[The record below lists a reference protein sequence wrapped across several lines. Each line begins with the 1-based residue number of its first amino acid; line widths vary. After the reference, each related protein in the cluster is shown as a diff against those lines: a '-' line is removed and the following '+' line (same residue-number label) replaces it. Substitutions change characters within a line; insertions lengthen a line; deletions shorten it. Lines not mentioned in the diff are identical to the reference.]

1 MERFDRIRQGEDVV
15 SLAVED
21 ACQLLDLYPADKY
34 AVGSEE
40 VTLAAAEVCAARPV
54 AARAALTQF
63 AFAWLTGNGD
73 LHAKNLSVLRQP
85 TGEWRVAPVYDIP
98 STMPYGDLWSTSSS
112 TRRSGP
118 AQPQCPA
125 DPHPPAGRAAPRPGG
140 GIGGPAQAVS
150 GRLGALSFHNRS

>member
-73 LHAKNLSVLRQP
+73 LHAKNLSVLQQP

-98 STMPYGDLWSTSSS
+98 STMPYGDLTMALPLDG
-112 TRRSGP
+112 RRRDLEG
-118 AQPQCPA
+118 
-125 DPHPPAGRAAPRPGG
+125 
-140 GIGGPAQAVS
+140 VS
-150 GRLGALSFHNRS
+150 GGLLRR